1 VSNKHT
7 QVTSYYAYLLMHKK
21 SFNLGANA
29 IYGRIVRLTS
39 EEVVLQLNK
48 KQVYTDIIARSR
60 TFGPIYY

>member
-1 VSNKHT
+1 
-7 QVTSYYAYLLMHKK
+7 MHKK

-60 TFGPIYY
+60 TFGPIYYWP